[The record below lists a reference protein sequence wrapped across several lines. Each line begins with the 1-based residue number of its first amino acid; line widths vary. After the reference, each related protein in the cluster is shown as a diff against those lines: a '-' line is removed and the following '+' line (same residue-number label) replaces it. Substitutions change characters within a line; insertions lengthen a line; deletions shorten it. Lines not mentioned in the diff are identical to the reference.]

1 VQVVQK
7 RLGCANPAHK
17 DAVATEYQRLM
28 GQLTIVYWRDIPSQ
42 VIARSGRANEKR
54 MLPDRFQEAID
65 MAAMRDGA
73 SGSDA
78 YLADWRRTDAV
89 PCGEDLAAE
98 AERAAAELD
107 ANFGKDRLKALIG
120 NGGREPA

>member
-1 VQVVQK
+1 
-7 RLGCANPAHK
+7 
-17 DAVATEYQRLM
+17 M

-54 MLPDRFQEAID
+54 LLPDRFQEAID
-65 MAAMRDGA
+65 MAAMRDNA

-78 YLADWRRTDAV
+78 YLADWRRTD
-89 PCGEDLAAE
+89 PIECGEDLAAE
-98 AERAAAELD
+98 AEQAARELEASFD
-107 ANFGKDRLKALIG
+107 KDRLKALIG

>member
-1 VQVVQK
+1 
-7 RLGCANPAHK
+7 
-17 DAVATEYQRLM
+17 M

-42 VIARSGRANEKR
+42 VIAKSGRANEKR

-78 YLADWRRTDAV
+78 YLADWRRTDPV
-89 PCGEDLAAE
+89 ECGEDLAAE
-98 AERAAAELD
+98 AERASSALEASFD
-107 ANFGKDRLKALIG
+107 KDRLNALIA

>member
-1 VQVVQK
+1 
-7 RLGCANPAHK
+7 
-17 DAVATEYQRLM
+17 M

-42 VIARSGRANEKR
+42 VIVKAGRANEKR

-78 YLADWRRTDAV
+78 YLADWRRTDPV
-89 PCGEDLAAE
+89 ECGEDLADE
-98 AERAAAELD
+98 AERAAKALEARFD
-107 ANFGKDRLKALIG
+107 NDRLNALIA

>member
-1 VQVVQK
+1 
-7 RLGCANPAHK
+7 
-17 DAVATEYQRLM
+17 M

-65 MAAMRDGA
+65 MAAMRDNA
-73 SGSDA
+73 SSSDA
-78 YLADWRRTDAV
+78 YLADWRRTDPV
-89 PCGEDLAAE
+89 DCGEDLAAE
-98 AERAAAELD
+98 AERAAQELGASFD
-107 ANFGKDRLKALIG
+107 NDRLNALIG

>member
-1 VQVVQK
+1 
-7 RLGCANPAHK
+7 
-17 DAVATEYQRLM
+17 M

-78 YLADWRRTDAV
+78 YLADWRRTD
-89 PCGEDLAAE
+89 PLECGEDLAAE

-107 ANFGKDRLKALIG
+107 ASFDKDRLKALIG

>member
-1 VQVVQK
+1 
-7 RLGCANPAHK
+7 
-17 DAVATEYQRLM
+17 M

-42 VIARSGRANEKR
+42 VIARSGRTNEKR

-78 YLADWRRTDAV
+78 YLADWRRTDPAE
-89 PCGEDLAAE
+89 CGEDLAAE
-98 AERAAAELD
+98 AERVAAELD
-107 ANFGKDRLKALIG
+107 ASFDKDRLKTLIG

>member
-1 VQVVQK
+1 
-7 RLGCANPAHK
+7 
-17 DAVATEYQRLM
+17 M

-78 YLADWRRTDAV
+78 YLADWRRTDPV
-89 PCGEDLAAE
+89 ECGEDLAVE
-98 AERAAAELD
+98 AERAAQELD
-107 ANFGKDRLKALIG
+107 TGFDADRLKALIG

>member
-1 VQVVQK
+1 
-7 RLGCANPAHK
+7 
-17 DAVATEYQRLM
+17 M

-78 YLADWRRTDAV
+78 YLADWRRSDPAE
-89 PCGEDLAAE
+89 CGEDLAAE

-107 ANFGKDRLKALIG
+107 ASFDKDRLKALIG

>member
-1 VQVVQK
+1 
-7 RLGCANPAHK
+7 
-17 DAVATEYQRLM
+17 M

-42 VIARSGRANEKR
+42 VTARSGRANEKR

-78 YLADWRRTDAV
+78 YLADWRRTDPV
-89 PCGEDLAAE
+89 ECGEDLAAE
-98 AERAAAELD
+98 AERAAQELD
-107 ANFGKDRLKALIG
+107 ASFDKDRLKALIG

>member
-1 VQVVQK
+1 
-7 RLGCANPAHK
+7 
-17 DAVATEYQRLM
+17 M

-78 YLADWRRTDAV
+78 YLADWRRTDPV
-89 PCGEDLAAE
+89 ECGEDLAAE
-98 AERAAAELD
+98 AERAAQELD
-107 ANFGKDRLKALIG
+107 ASFDKDRLKALIG

>member
-1 VQVVQK
+1 
-7 RLGCANPAHK
+7 
-17 DAVATEYQRLM
+17 M

-78 YLADWRRTDAV
+78 YLADWRRTDPAE
-89 PCGEDLAAE
+89 CGEDLAAE
-98 AERAAAELD
+98 AERAAQELD
-107 ANFGKDRLKALIG
+107 TGFDTDRLKALIG

>member
-1 VQVVQK
+1 
-7 RLGCANPAHK
+7 
-17 DAVATEYQRLM
+17 M

-78 YLADWRRTDAV
+78 YLADWRRTDPV
-89 PCGEDLAAE
+89 ECGEDLAAE
-98 AERAAAELD
+98 GERAAQELD
-107 ANFGKDRLKALIG
+107 ASFDKDRLKALIG